1 MVVGNCLQEEKP
13 RVPPHKANAKD
24 SKSMG
29 RNSLLLMQ
37 SSTQTQGRQEI
48 HKEKLSTNKTFL
60 CLIVGT
66 VYQTYIWYNNKSQNI
81 DVKLT
86 NVENTII
93 SFYIKPIYQRKNIK
107 KTHYQNH

>member
-1 MVVGNCLQEEKP
+1 
-13 RVPPHKANAKD
+13 
-24 SKSMG
+24 MG

-81 DVKLT
+81 DAKLT